1 MNRSAVLIFCLI
13 FLTLNGTQGIP
24 FSRTTRCTCIKISDG
39 SINPRSLEKLEVI
52 PASQSCPRV
61 EIIAT
66 LKKNGEKRCLNPAS
80 KKIKILLKAI
90 SKERSKTSP

>member
-1 MNRSAVLIFCLI
+1 MNQSAVLISCLI

-24 FSRTTRCTCIKISDG
+24 LSRTTRCTCIKISDG

-66 LKKNGEKRCLNPAS
+66 LKKNGEKRCLNPEA
-80 KKIKILLKAI
+80 KKIKSLLKVI
-90 SKERSKTSP
+90 SKERSKRSP